1 MGVTV
6 VFLLDLKHGIIP
18 AAVKKINHASR
29 NQDTSVCFV
38 WDPKA
43 CKFPVSSKAASK
55 TVFAFTWCYVA
66 KTLDCF
72 IVL

>member
-18 AAVKKINHASR
+18 AAMKKINHASR
-29 NQDTSVCFV
+29 NRDTSVCFV

-43 CKFPVSSKAASK
+43 CKFPVSSKAAFCISF
-55 TVFAFTWCYVA
+55 VFALV
-66 KTLDCF
+66 
-72 IVL
+72 V